1 MYRPRPVELDTICE
15 SMFQGITTHH
25 SLSVRSAISV
35 SVTVL
40 MAFAL
45 LSCASEESQPADSEQ
60 AADSAKTSDKTLD
73 KAPDFELILFGNEDH
88 DAGETIKLS
97 DYAGSPV
104 VLNFWFPS
112 CPPCV
117 AEMPDFEA
125 AYQKFKADGV
135 EFIGVQLVGLD
146 SVDDGQKFVN
156 DLGVNYSLGPDKI
169 GDKMGDIIMEY
180 KISGFPTTVLID
192 RDGNIHRRWSGAL
205 NLEKLEELVLE
216 IQ

>member
-1 MYRPRPVELDTICE
+1 M
-15 SMFQGITTHH
+15 
-25 SLSVRSAISV
+25 SVRSAVSV
-35 SVTVL
+35 SVAVL
-40 MAFAL
+40 LAFAV

-60 AADSAKTSDKTLD
+60 ASASAKTSDKTLD

-88 DAGETIKLS
+88 DAGETIRLS

-125 AYQKFKADGV
+125 AYQKFKVDGV

-146 SVDDGQKFVN
+146 SVDDGQKFVS